1 MTIASSLLLYLE
13 LSKSVKGVIGI
24 AVVIELPHCERMEQI
39 RHAQILVPRHLDPIE
54 KRQKILL
61 GLQSGCLFCDIVPIH
76 CDKSKSGLWVQ
87 VAEKSFL

>member
-13 LSKSVKGVIGI
+13 LPETVKGVIGI
-24 AVVIELPHCERMEQI
+24 AVVIELPHSEWMEQI
-39 RHAQILVPRHLDPIE
+39 RHAQIFVPRHLDPIE

-76 CDKSKSGLWVQ
+76 CDKSKSGL
-87 VAEKSFL
+87 